1 MDVSMSEICCPE
13 CNMSFW
19 LTWILKRRLEKSQQE
34 IFCPNGH
41 SIYLDSEGTP
51 RKFSKGKA
59 GEILKER
66 IATIGRNLDQETHRA
81 YLLKQSN
88 AALRGVITR
97 MKKR

>member
-1 MDVSMSEICCPE
+1 
-13 CNMSFW
+13 MSFW
-19 LTWILKRRLEKSQQE
+19 LTWTLEGKLNKSQEE

-51 RKFSKGKA
+51 RKFSKGKP
-59 GEILKER
+59 GEILKEQ
-66 IATIGRNLDQETHRA
+66 IATIGRNLDQETHRV

-97 MKKR
+97 MKKKQKGL